1 MATKSINFKSQ
12 DNKSLS
18 VSELKKRG
26 AAAAALAAAII
37 GGSVAVGG
45 CSDAQ
50 ETAEAAE
57 EPAADAL
64 AEDLAAEVAANEA
77 AQQPQAQSAP
87 QAEAHPE
94 ATAQA
99 APQPQAQA
107 EPAAGAAQP
116 QHFAQHSA
124 EAEEADI
131 PVDTDFL
138 NRYGNMGRNE
148 HTDGPAPEHPAEQTE
163 PAPAEPIA
171 QEQPAEPTPDE
182 PIAQEQPAEPPLDEP
197 IAQEQPAVAELQGI
211 PAAPMTIF
219 ENAKYTP
226 VEINQVDFN
235 GTPVTMAITTD
246 PNGDTYYLADMDGNG
261 TFETVFDAN
270 LSPVAQLNIP
280 GSDDLL
286 AVSKVQE
293 IIDYNSGLLNGQDK
307 EFMAEHVE
315 ADEQPADEPLVAQN
329 DIDHPADAHPADQDD
344 DVIEIDD
351 DTITDEVLV
360 ENVSGD
366 HGSVVSFLHN
376 LVFSSDDDVA
386 QSDVMIEENEEFI
399 DEPDDADDVT
409 DEPIVD
415 EPVE

>member
-50 ETAEAAE
+50 EIAEAAE

-148 HTDGPAPEHPAEQTE
+148 HTDGPAPEHPTEPYPQEPDEPAE
-163 PAPAEPIA
+163 PAPGEPYPQEPDEPGEPIA
-171 QEQPAEPTPDE
+171 QQLAEPAEPQSDNQLGNQSWPE
-182 PIAQEQPAEPPLDEP
+182 PAQEQPV
-197 IAQEQPAVAELQGI
+197 VAELQGI

-235 GTPVTMAITTD
+235 GTLTISPTWTATEH
-246 PNGDTYYLADMDGNG
+246 LR
-261 TFETVFDAN
+261 
-270 LSPVAQLNIP
+270 LSLTPI
-280 GSDDLL
+280 
-286 AVSKVQE
+286 
-293 IIDYNSGLLNGQDK
+293 
-307 EFMAEHVE
+307 
-315 ADEQPADEPLVAQN
+315 LVR
-329 DIDHPADAHPADQDD
+329 
-344 DVIEIDD
+344 
-351 DTITDEVLV
+351 
-360 ENVSGD
+360 
-366 HGSVVSFLHN
+366 
-376 LVFSSDDDVA
+376 
-386 QSDVMIEENEEFI
+386 
-399 DEPDDADDVT
+399 
-409 DEPIVD
+409 
-415 EPVE
+415 